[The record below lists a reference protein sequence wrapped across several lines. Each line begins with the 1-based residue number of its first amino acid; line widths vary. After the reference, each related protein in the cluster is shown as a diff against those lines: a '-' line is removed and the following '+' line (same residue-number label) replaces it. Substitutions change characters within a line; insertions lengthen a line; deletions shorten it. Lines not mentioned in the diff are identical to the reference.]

1 LASTGKEPA
10 GSSTAELT
18 NVYRDDI
25 SKRSRVMNDEKLK
38 PIENTMKITARNT
51 PAKPG
56 AHPELTGRE
65 AKIAHTHGKITPLY
79 QYLLNSAETAQN
91 WKEFLSTV
99 RQRNSLPS
107 DLRELIILRVTV
119 LNHAPNEFATHVE
132 HAQFAGLSDEKI
144 HAVKVSSISPIFTQR
159 EQLALELV
167 DVMTQHIDLPEP
179 LFEKI
184 SKQFQGKELLD
195 LCIMVGAYNLASR
208 VLMPLQIGH

>member
-1 LASTGKEPA
+1 
-10 GSSTAELT
+10 
-18 NVYRDDI
+18 
-25 SKRSRVMNDEKLK
+25 
-38 PIENTMKITARNT
+38 MKITALIT
-51 PAKPG
+51 PLTPVTQA
-56 AHPELTGRE
+56 ELTDPE
-65 AKIAHTHGKITPLY
+65 ASAIHKRGKITPLY
-79 QYLLNSAETAQN
+79 QYLLNSTEIAKN
-91 WKEFLSTV
+91 WVEFLSTV

-132 HAQFAGLSDEKI
+132 HAKFAGLSDEKI